1 MISFRNILFTSIP
14 FLKGRKVEFPVFFWY
29 TLTAIAIF
37 AELFHYKVGNYMIF
51 KGVFWHTITQTNLY
65 TEYPSEYADV
75 NHYGPFFSVIIAPFA
90 ILPDGI
96 GIFCWCM
103 LNSFLLLLAI
113 KKLPLSDE
121 SKLLILVITSIE
133 MMTSTHNL
141 QVNPMLAAWL
151 IFAFIL
157 TDKGKDF
164 WATLFIAAGFMVKL
178 YGVAGLL
185 FFVFSKNKLR
195 FVLSFIFWLIVM
207 FLLPMLFS
215 SPSFIISSYVGWWN
229 VLIEKNLQNTHSL
242 MQDISLM
249 GFIRRTFHWPNLS
262 NIAILGPASLM
273 IILPL
278 LRFQQYKNLL
288 FRLSYLAIVLISVVI
303 LSTSAES
310 STYVIAVTGAAIW
323 YVIYPRTKFSLA
335 LLVFMLL
342 LTSFSPTDLFP
353 AYIRNHFIRPYS
365 LKALPCIL
373 IWLVLLKH
381 ISLNNFSDSK
391 SPLIV

>member
-1 MISFRNILFTSIP
+1 MASFRNIMFGSIP
-14 FLKGRKVEFPVFFWY
+14 IFKGRKVKFPVFLWY
-29 TLTAIAIF
+29 ALTVVAIL
-37 AELFHYKVGNYMIF
+37 AELFHRKVGNYMIF
-51 KGVFWHTITQTNLY
+51 KGVFWHTVSQTNLY
-65 TEYPSEYADV
+65 VEYPAEYLDV

-90 ILPDGI
+90 ILPDAI

-103 LNSFLLLLAI
+103 LNSFLLLYAI

-121 SKLLILVITSIE
+121 SKLLILVIASIE

-141 QVNPMLAAWL
+141 QVNPMLTAWL

-157 TDKGKDF
+157 TEKGEDF

-185 FFVFSKNKLR
+185 FFVFSENKFR
-195 FVLSFIFWLIVM
+195 FVVSFIFWLIVM
-207 FLLPMLFS
+207 FLLPMLLS
-215 SPSFIISSYVGWWN
+215 SPSFIINSYISWWH
-229 VLIEKNLQNTHSL
+229 VLIEKNLQNTQSF

-249 GFIRRTFHWPNLS
+249 GFIRRGFHQPGLS
-262 NIAILGPASLM
+262 NFAVLIPAALL
-273 IILPL
+273 INLPL
-278 LRFQQYKNLL
+278 LRFQQYKHLL

-310 STYVIAVTGAAIW
+310 ATYVIAVTGAAIW
-323 YVIYPRTKFSLA
+323 YVIYPRTKFTLSL
-335 LLVFMLL
+335 LIFMLL

-373 IWLVLLKH
+373 IWLVLLKN
-381 ISLNNFSDSK
+381 ISLNNFSGSK
-391 SPLIV
+391 SPSIV